1 MSDNLTTIII
11 TAISVVFGAGGWKF
25 YEFLIRSK
33 REKQKEEKSEQTI
46 YRDDLKARVDKLETY
61 KENTIIEM
69 SELKQI
75 LAKLEVTVKFLQLA
89 NLQKIV
95 QHIVK
100 L

>member
-75 LAKLEVTVKFLQLA
+75 LAKLEVTVKFLQEENNVLKIK
-89 NLQKIV
+89 LQK
-95 QHIVK
+95 
-100 L
+100 

>member
-1 MSDNLTTIII
+1 M
-11 TAISVVFGAGGWKF
+11 FGAGGWKF

-75 LAKLEVTVKFLQLA
+75 LAKLEVTVKFLQEENNVLKIK
-89 NLQKIV
+89 LQK
-95 QHIVK
+95 
-100 L
+100 

>member
-69 SELKQI
+69 SELKQV
-75 LAKLEVTVKFLQLA
+75 LAKLEVTVKFLQEENNVLKIK
-89 NLQKIV
+89 LQK
-95 QHIVK
+95 
-100 L
+100 

>member
-75 LAKLEVTVKFLQLA
+75 LAKLEVTVKFLQEENNVLKIKI
-89 NLQKIV
+89 QK
-95 QHIVK
+95 
-100 L
+100 